1 MEHNQRTAVI
11 TGGSKGIGRATA
23 EVMLREGANVVIL
36 DKDQLQGKV
45 LEEAAKER
53 VRLICCDVSIEQEVE
68 SAIAKAEQTFGQINY
83 LVNNAGIQRYSTV
96 TETSEEE
103 WDMVMNINLKSAFL
117 CAKHTIP
124 YMQKIGR
131 GVVVN
136 ISSVQAMLTQNNVA
150 PYTTSK
156 TAMLGLTRSI
166 AVDYAPNIR
175 CVAICPGTVDTPML
189 QWGIA
194 QSPNPEQ
201 VYQECVNMHLTE
213 RVAQPQEIGEFI
225 AYLCSD
231 KAAFMTG
238 QAYRI
243 DGGLGVMIPGSKRD

>member
-1 MEHNQRTAVI
+1 MEHDRRTAII

-23 EVMLREGANVVIL
+23 EIMLREGANVVIL
-36 DKDQLQGKV
+36 DKDKVQSNTLQEAGEKRV
-45 LEEAAKER
+45 L
-53 VRLICCDVSIEQEVE
+53 LIRCDVSVEKEVK
-68 SAIAKAEQTFGQINY
+68 SAIAQAEQTFGQINY

-103 WDMVMNINLKSAFL
+103 WDLVMNVNLKSAFL
-117 CAKHTIP
+117 CAKHAIP

-136 ISSVQAMLTQNNVA
+136 VSSVQAMLSQNNVA

-166 AVDYAPNIR
+166 AVDYAPTIR
-175 CVAICPGTVDTPML
+175 CVAVCPGTVDTPML
-189 QWGIA
+189 QWGIK

-201 VYQECVNMHLTE
+201 VYQECVDMHLTE
-213 RVAQPQEIGEFI
+213 RVGQPQEIGEFI

-238 QAYRI
+238 QVYRI